1 MGSLAGEGLESEMSE
16 AGGILGPGG
25 PDLLIRMRG
34 RAVGAIVCAGFG
46 AYALYWWTQAAFNA
60 STLGER
66 RLWFGGIVV
75 VAAVL
80 VVWGIANL
88 VALRHEPRVVLDKRL
103 VRFYRIGYALI
114 VATEGAA
121 ISVGGP
127 ILGHFHRPELYGQW
141 IGAVVGIHF
150 LPLGKLFKIP
160 LYYWTGAA
168 ISLAAFGS
176 LLISA
181 SSLSSAICAGGTGVA
196 LWVTAAIILSKN
208 LESLSAKR
216 ADACWAGR
224 MTVAAWPLVRR

>member
-1 MGSLAGEGLESEMSE
+1 MSE

-46 AYALYWWTQAAFNA
+46 AYAMYWWTEAAIQ
-60 STLGER
+60 GER

-75 VAAVL
+75 VTTIL

-88 VALRHEPRVVLDKRL
+88 VTLSHEPKVVLDKRL
-103 VRFYRIGYALI
+103 TRYYRIGYALI
-114 VATEGAA
+114 VAIEGAA

-127 ILGHFHRPELYGQW
+127 ILGHFNRPELFGQW

-176 LLISA
+176 LFVSA
-181 SSLSSAICAGGTGVA
+181 SSLSAAICAGGTGVA
-196 LWVTAAIILSKN
+196 LWITAVMILSKN
-208 LESLSAKR
+208 LESLSAKT
-216 ADACWAGR
+216 A
-224 MTVAAWPLVRR
+224 VAVSPGE

>member
-1 MGSLAGEGLESEMSE
+1 MSE

-46 AYALYWWTQAAFNA
+46 AYALYWWTQAAIQ
-60 STLGER
+60 SER
-66 RLWFGGIVV
+66 GLWFGGIAV
-75 VAAVL
+75 VAAGL

-88 VALRHEPRVVLDKRL
+88 VALRHEPKVVLDKRL
-103 VRFYRIGYALI
+103 ARFYRFGYALI

-127 ILGHFHRPELYGQW
+127 ILGHFHRPELFGQW
-141 IGAVVGIHF
+141 IGAIVGIHF
-150 LPLGKLFKIP
+150 FPLGKLFKIP

-176 LLISA
+176 LLIS
-181 SSLSSAICAGGTGVA
+181 SDSLRSAICAGGTGVA
-196 LWVTAAIILSKN
+196 LWVTAAIILIKN
-208 LESLSAKR
+208 LESLSAKT
-216 ADACWAGR
+216 A
-224 MTVAAWPLVRR
+224 VAVSPGE